1 MNNPDN
7 NINDIDETYDDLD
20 QEVVES
26 LDENLANLQNMSDFF
41 VDRSF
46 DLF

>member
-1 MNNPDN
+1 MNSPDS
-7 NINDIDETYDDLD
+7 NINDIDETCDDLD

-26 LDENLANLQNMSDFF
+26 LDENLVNLQNLSDFF

-46 DLF
+46 DVF